1 MELIEKLATVR
12 LSSPRDG
19 RGALSTVPLARRN
32 FLGHGRRLIRSLAGI
47 AFAAVLMMVEIG
59 FYISFIE
66 SNLLPIEDLD
76 GEIMVISSTKYEF
89 DRPLPFSR
97 RQLYEARAVPGVA
110 SVRPLYIKK
119 AIWKNP
125 QNLKLFDV
133 QVFAF
138 DPDQPVFLMP
148 EINAY
153 LDALRRPDTV
163 IVDRRARKEVGT
175 ASAGTETEL
184 SRQNI
189 RVAGTFQVGPNFF
202 SNGTVLMSD
211 RNYFKLFGILS
222 LNPADLPDVDVG
234 VVKLLPGQKV
244 PDVKRA
250 LTAAMPPNVITLSK
264 SELIENERKF
274 LTEVTAVGPV
284 FGVGTLV
291 GFAVGMLISYQ
302 ILFSELFDQ
311 LPQYATLTAMGYQN
325 SYLLK
330 IVLQQAALYALAGY
344 VPAWLVCFVIFKLM
358 GDIALIPMTMSLG
371 LTAISLALTLGM
383 CIGAALIAARRVI
396 AADPAE
402 LLR

>member
-1 MELIEKLATVR
+1 
-12 LSSPRDG
+12 
-19 RGALSTVPLARRN
+19 
-32 FLGHGRRLIRSLAGI
+32 
-47 AFAAVLMMVEIG
+47 
-59 FYISFIE
+59 
-66 SNLLPIEDLD
+66 
-76 GEIMVISSTKYEF
+76 
-89 DRPLPFSR
+89 
-97 RQLYEARAVPGVA
+97 
-110 SVRPLYIKK
+110 
-119 AIWKNP
+119 
-125 QNLKLFDV
+125 
-133 QVFAF
+133 
-138 DPDQPVFLMP
+138 
-148 EINAY
+148 
-153 LDALRRPDTV
+153 
-163 IVDRRARKEVGT
+163 
-175 ASAGTETEL
+175 
-184 SRQNI
+184 
-189 RVAGTFQVGPNFF
+189 
-202 SNGTVLMSD
+202 MSD